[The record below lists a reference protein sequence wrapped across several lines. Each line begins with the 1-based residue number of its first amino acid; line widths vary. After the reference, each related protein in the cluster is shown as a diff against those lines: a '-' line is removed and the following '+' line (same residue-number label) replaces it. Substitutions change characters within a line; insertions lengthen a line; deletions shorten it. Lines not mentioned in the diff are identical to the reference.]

1 MSKYFTLQELCKS
14 DIAVENKIQN
24 IPSFE
29 VVQHLEVLALFLD
42 GIREEWGSPIRVN
55 SGFRC
60 PELNNKVRGVS
71 KSVHQIG
78 YAADLVPVNGNINLF
93 KQFIVNYL
101 KDKSFHQCII
111 EKSGKSQ
118 WIHISLYGNKGEQ
131 NKMIFKIEK

>member
-14 DIAVENKIQN
+14 STAEINKIQN

-42 GIREEWGSPIRVN
+42 DIRVAWGTGIRIN
-55 SGFRC
+55 SGYRC
-60 PELNNKVRGVS
+60 PELNKKVGGVS
-71 KSVHQIG
+71 NSVHQIG
-78 YAADLVPVNGNINLF
+78 YAADLFPVNGNFNLF

-101 KDKSFHQCII
+101 KDKKFHQCII

-118 WIHISLYGNKGEQ
+118 WIHLSLYGNNGEQ
-131 NKMIFKIEK
+131 NNMIFKIEK